1 MPRSAPKKAAAR
13 KAKKKKKTEKAATA
27 THAGNGSDT
36 LRILRFAKAHGSTLR
51 AKYKDCER
59 IFTIMQLID
68 TKAGNVVVAARQIG
82 GTSASAGRRAHIT
95 PENPVLRR
103 FSPGELHNLTFV
115 HSNL

>member
-1 MPRSAPKKAAAR
+1 MPRSAPKKATPK
-13 KAKKKKKTEKAATA
+13 KAKKKNTEKAAT
-27 THAGNGSDT
+27 TTRSDDDDSDT

-51 AKYKDCER
+51 AKYKDRIR

-82 GTSASAGRRAHIT
+82 GTSASAGRGARIT
-95 PENPVLRR
+95 PENPVQRR
-103 FSPGELHNLTFV
+103 FSPDELRNLTFV